1 MIQEALKDFGYA
13 SAWQLVQHLPETQAR
28 ALFAKFGERAW
39 SKDGRNVQRLRAN
52 LARATGFSLSASE
65 LDELTRQTMVNY
77 TRYWCDVFRM
87 PLWTPEL
94 VQTRT
99 QAFQADPLYQAL
111 DSGRPIVAALP
122 HMGNWDLCGLWFTQQ
137 FRPITSVAE
146 RLRPESLYERFV
158 DFRRSLGIEIFAHH
172 QTPDL
177 YQRLVEAAKSG
188 RLVALVADRDLSRLG
203 VPVEFFGAR
212 TKMPPGPAA
221 LTVDT
226 DALLLPVG
234 LWYDGETVYGQPFE
248 AIEIPND
255 GERYEKVAV
264 MTQKLAQVFEQT
276 ISAHP
281 NCWYML
287 QKVWDEPVLPRG
299 RSAQ

>member
-1 MIQEALKDFGYA
+1 
-13 SAWQLVQHLPETQAR
+13 
-28 ALFAKFGERAW
+28 
-39 SKDGRNVQRLRAN
+39 
-52 LARATGFSLSASE
+52 
-65 LDELTRQTMVNY
+65 
-77 TRYWCDVFRM
+77 
-87 PLWTPEL
+87 
-94 VQTRT
+94 
-99 QAFQADPLYQAL
+99 
-111 DSGRPIVAALP
+111 
-122 HMGNWDLCGLWFTQQ
+122 
-137 FRPITSVAE
+137 
-146 RLRPESLYERFV
+146 
-158 DFRRSLGIEIFAHH
+158 
-172 QTPDL
+172 
-177 YQRLVEAAKSG
+177 
-188 RLVALVADRDLSRLG
+188 
-203 VPVEFFGAR
+203 
-212 TKMPPGPAA
+212 MPPGPAA

-248 AIEIPND
+248 AIEIPNH